1 MSPLFSNVSTTLDL
15 NGPTLSFVR
24 DPIGQ
29 ITDVATGRVEFTG
42 IATATFPFDQ
52 TSRNTNT
59 GYIKYQWYR
68 NGNALQDN
76 GTTIVG
82 SATTT
87 LSLGGLISPND
98 DNDKISLVVDY
109 QPSAYQD
116 VNIDGVI
123 DQTGNA
129 INDPIETNA
138 VVLSVL
144 PVISI
149 TSQPLNQLVNEW
161 DPDITQGVAT
171 DQSDVEATFS
181 VVATATNIDDPD
193 PSVAAEGTL
202 LYSWWIEVD
211 GVPFELSKSVPD
223 RFFV

>member
-1 MSPLFSNVSTTLDL
+1 M
-15 NGPTLSFVR
+15 
-24 DPIGQ
+24 
-29 ITDVATGRVEFTG
+29 
-42 IATATFPFDQ
+42 
-52 TSRNTNT
+52 
-59 GYIKYQWYR
+59 
-68 NGNALQDN
+68 
-76 GTTIVG
+76 
-82 SATTT
+82 
-87 LSLGGLISPND
+87 
-98 DNDKISLVVDY
+98 VVDY

-138 VVLSVL
+138 VILSVL

-211 GVPFELSKSVPD
+211 GVPFELSKSVLIDFLFRIQLSPQSH
-223 RFFV
+223 